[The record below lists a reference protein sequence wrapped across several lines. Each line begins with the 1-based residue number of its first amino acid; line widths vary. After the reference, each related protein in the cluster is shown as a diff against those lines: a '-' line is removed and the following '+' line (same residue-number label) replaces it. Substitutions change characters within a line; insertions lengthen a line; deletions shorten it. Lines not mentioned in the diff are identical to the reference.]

1 MNTPQKLDTESFA
14 KLVLFQL
21 ASLRAESI
29 QTQRKV
35 LEILEHQQNS
45 TLAQYKSL
53 VMDQEKQK
61 IAERDR
67 IFREMLKMAGMD
79 SSAMPSGIDSPLQNG
94 TGHFQN

>member
-1 MNTPQKLDTESFA
+1 MNTPQKLDIEAFA

-35 LEILEHQQNS
+35 LEILEHQTDGS
-45 TLAQYKSL
+45 AASYKKL
-53 VMDQEKQK
+53 VMDQETQK

-67 IFREMLKMAGMD
+67 IFQEMLKMVKVD
-79 SSAMPSGIDSPLQNG
+79 SSSMPSGIDSHLQNG